1 MRRNQPARMVAAAL
15 VVGVVLAACGSG
27 DSSSS
32 DTTVPASSTIAVPV
46 TVAGTA
52 APTTSTTSAPT
63 TTDAAATTTAATTTT
78 LAPEIST
85 TVAPTTTDGTAD
97 LVGLVLS
104 DNGIGPIA
112 FGTPDTSAVDQFSL
126 LLGSPTED
134 RRAEFPTAD
143 GSGSFIDADD
153 VAFAQPFGRFVCFP
167 NELCVSFGGP
177 RAEALVFLG
186 WHYQHEGAPQPPDLF
201 TSAGLGIGV
210 RWADHLDDITMS
222 TGASCYSI
230 GYGSAGGISVALL
243 STGAPFGA
251 FDENGVYVETTPPAD
266 QVTVQSMTAG
276 ENEFFLFGD
285 C

>member
-1 MRRNQPARMVAAAL
+1 MRRL
-15 VVGVVLAACGSG
+15 VVVPALACLLVAPACGSE
-27 DSSSS
+27 SASS
-32 DTTVPASSTIAVPV
+32 DTAVPASSTIAVPI

-52 APTTSTTSAPT
+52 APTTSTTVAPT
-63 TTDAAATTTAATTTT
+63 TTDVAATTTAATTTT
-78 LAPEIST
+78 LAVDTST

-97 LVGLVLS
+97 LVDLVLADS
-104 DNGIGPIA
+104 GIGPIA
-112 FGTPDTSAVDQFSL
+112 FGTPDASAVEQLSL

-143 GSGSFIDADD
+143 GSGSFIDGDD

-177 RAEALVFLG
+177 RADALVFLG
-186 WHYQHEGAPQPPDLF
+186 WHYQHVAAPQPPDLF
-201 TSAGLGIGV
+201 TAAGLGIGV

-222 TGASCYSI
+222 SGASCYSL

-251 FDENGVYVETTPPAD
+251 FDENGVYIETMPPAD
-266 QVTVQSMTAG
+266 LVTVQSMTAG